1 MTITSPYTPEL
12 LSPNRHSDRIAIQT
26 YRKRRTTIVVDTMR
40 EQLEEIYAIRHPQ
53 SILTGFTSSQI
64 SAFISEI
71 TQERKGLDSFG
82 VWAWYPWIMTL
93 IHFLPEAM
101 HTELRTSRNRNLI
114 TQKEQEQFYNAHVG
128 VAGLSVG
135 NSVVA
140 SLVHTGGAKYLRIAD
155 KDIVSGSNTNRIR
168 VGFHMMGVPKY
179 AVMAREVNLVNPYS
193 KISVYKTGLT
203 KQNIERFLTY
213 PKPLDLV
220 IDEMDNLY
228 LKIQLRV
235 LARKL
240 RIPVIM
246 AADNGDGVVVD
257 IERYDLHPS
266 LPLMHGQVPESELLA
281 ISPSTPRLEAARI
294 ISRWVTPQ
302 NIADRMKDSLLE
314 LGKSLYTWPQ
324 LGNAAF
330 MAGSVLSYVARRIL
344 TDAPVREGKIVL
356 SPDDLFIPDFSSSAM
371 RAERQRKT
379 DMFKK
384 AIGLS

>member
-1 MTITSPYTPEL
+1 MDTI
-12 LSPNRHSDRIAIQT
+12 Q
-26 YRKRRTTIVVDTMR
+26 

-53 SILTGFTSSQI
+53 SIVTGYVRSQVSQFVQEMVGA
-64 SAFISEI
+64 SA
-71 TQERKGLDSFG
+71 KDVDLFG
-82 VWAWYPWIMTL
+82 MWAWYPWISTL

-140 SLVHTGGAKYLRIAD
+140 SLVHTGGAKHLRIAD
-155 KDIVSGSNTNRIR
+155 ADTVSGSNTNRIR
-168 VGFHMMGVPKY
+168 VGFHMMGLPKY
-179 AVMAREVNLVNPYS
+179 SVVAREVTLVNPYS
-193 KISVYKTGLT
+193 DLRVYKTGLT
-203 KQNIERFLTY
+203 KQNIEQFLTQ
-213 PKPLDLV
+213 PKPLELV

-228 LKIQLRV
+228 LKIQLR
-235 LARKL
+235 LRARAL

-246 AADNGDGVVVD
+246 AADNGDGIVID

-281 ISPSTPRLEAARI
+281 ISPSTPRLIAARI

-344 TDAPVREGKIVL
+344 TGTPVNEGKIIV
-356 SPDDLFIPDFSSSAM
+356 SPEALFIPDFSGSAAS
-371 RAERQRKT
+371 RERKRKT
-379 DMFKK
+379 DIFKK
-384 AIGLS
+384 TIGLT